1 MLCLVGKKLEEKKR
15 TKRKK
20 SLQVKLKLHSSQSL
34 IPRSGFFSSAKSFLG
49 NQTEPINSKQKCE
62 KKRLN
67 NHEISNSN

>member
-49 NQTEPINSKQKCE
+49 NQTEPINSKRKGSITMRSRTQI
-62 KKRLN
+62 KKKK
-67 NHEISNSN
+67 